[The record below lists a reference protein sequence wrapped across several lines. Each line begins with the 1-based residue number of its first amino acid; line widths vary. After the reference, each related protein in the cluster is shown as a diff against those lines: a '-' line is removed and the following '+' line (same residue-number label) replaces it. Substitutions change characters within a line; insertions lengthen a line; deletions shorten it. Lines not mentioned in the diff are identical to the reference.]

1 MVMLVLHAK
10 FEVFLVKFAT
20 NVTWGKFSGIFDIN
34 RSQYLEKLSK
44 LRTIFACLLDLFTGG
59 QEKKLESFVCGVN
72 MEVLPDSP
80 FRASLAPSENAR
92 WFVHI
97 S

>member
-1 MVMLVLHAK
+1 MLVLHAK

-20 NVTWGKFSGIFDIN
+20 NVTWGQFSGIFDIN
-34 RSQYLEKLSK
+34 KSQYV
-44 LRTIFACLLDLFTGG
+44 
-59 QEKKLESFVCGVN
+59 KKLESFVCGVN